1 MQLQLVCVYLCM
13 QLQSTLCVKTSILFF
28 DFLLFKPLIRLDS
41 WTSWT
46 GCQHRRTDSNT
57 GWSTRHKDNM
67 HTGHISQPSKL
78 EGSWVGMVCS
88 PLIVQ
93 ISSLL
98 SLTSPWLNIH
108 DLTPTT
114 TSLTQKPNLNISL
127 YLNFWRPE
135 LCGLAFC
142 PHNEDTVPT
151 PHNVNTW
158 ISHTPPNSHS
168 VSL

>member
-1 MQLQLVCVYLCM
+1 MCENIN
-13 QLQSTLCVKTSILFF
+13 SFF

-46 GCQHRRTDSNT
+46 GCQHRGTDSNT
-57 GWSTRHKDNM
+57 GWSTRHKDYE
-67 HTGHISQPSKL
+67 HAHWTHQPTSKL

-108 DLTPTT
+108 DLTLTT
-114 TSLTQKPNLNISL
+114 TCLTQKPNLNISL

-135 LCGLAFC
+135 LSGLAFC
-142 PHNEDTVPT
+142 PHNEDTVQNPRPHTMLT
-151 PHNVNTW
+151 PG
-158 ISHTPPNSHS
+158 SHTHLQTLTLCPFR
-168 VSL
+168 SLPLYLNAN